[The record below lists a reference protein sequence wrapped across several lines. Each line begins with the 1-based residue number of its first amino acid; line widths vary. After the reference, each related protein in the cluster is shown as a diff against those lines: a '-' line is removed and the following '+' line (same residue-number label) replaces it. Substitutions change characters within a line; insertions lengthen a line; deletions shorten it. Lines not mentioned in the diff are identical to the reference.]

1 MLLEDD
7 MMIASGL
14 VYALNNEGSQ
24 VLHVCSIKDALQAVK
39 DTQFDLGILDMQLPD
54 GSGFEVCAKLKRK
67 DTQVIFLTIVEA
79 FSLSVVDLVHHV
91 PYLPSNEGTPLTI
104 A

>member
-14 VYALNNEGSQ
+14 VYALNNEGYE

-39 DTQFDLGILDMQLPD
+39 DTQFDLG
-54 GSGFEVCAKLKRK
+54 
-67 DTQVIFLTIVEA
+67 
-79 FSLSVVDLVHHV
+79 
-91 PYLPSNEGTPLTI
+91 
-104 A
+104 